1 MSHSYSPLHPPSTA
15 QAKALQCWQGLSDS
29 AVALCLARSLQAQ
42 PRPALIITADVHS
55 AQRLQEAVQF
65 FLANDPQLAIERLAD
80 WETLPYDVF
89 SPHESIVSQRLRCL
103 SQLRHFVAGALIVPV
118 STLMQRLCPQD
129 WLLGHCF
136 VLERGQRLEQ
146 ASFRHTLM
154 QAGYRLVQEVIEH
167 GEFAVRGGIW
177 DIFPMGSEL
186 PLRIEWLDDQ
196 LDSLRFFDPQT
207 QRSHASITGQASAQL
222 QRIEL
227 LPAHEFPLNAQ
238 AIEGFKQR
246 YRQHFPGSV
255 RDCVIYREVSEGR
268 APAGIEYYLPLFFE
282 GLETLFDYLPEQTEI
297 IRIGDIHTAAQAF
310 AEEIVRRYEQ
320 RAHDRLRPLLAPE
333 QLYLSP
339 EDLST
344 TLKKHRG
351 LWIEAPSPPGDAKVC
366 TFAHTP
372 SPSLRLDQ
380 RLKNPAQALHEFLAQ
395 QTGRVLFCAAS
406 MGRREQLQML
416 LSGAGI
422 ATHTV
427 ANWPEFLGGAVR
439 YGLTI
444 APLEQALLLVAAS
457 SRGRDVE
464 ATPGRCRH
472 DQDEETLIIITET
485 CLSGERASQQRRRSR
500 HTPDADALI
509 RNLNDLHLQDPVV
522 HEEYGVGRYL
532 GLQTLAIGGQT
543 QEFLALAYAGGDKI
557 YVPVASLHLISR
569 YSGADPAQAPL
580 HKLGTEQW
588 VRAKRKAAEKAYDV
602 AAELLA
608 IHAKRAATPGQPCTL
623 EADAYQRFAAA
634 FPFEE
639 TPDQRQA
646 IEAVIHDLT
655 HKKPMDRVIC
665 GDVGFGKTE
674 VAMRAAFIAV
684 HAGRQ
689 VAVLVPTTLL
699 AEQHHQNFQDRFADW
714 PVRIEALS
722 RFRSPKQQQ
731 SILQAVQEG
740 QVDILIGTHRLL
752 QKDVRF
758 KQLGLVIVDE
768 EQRFGVRDKERLK
781 ALRAEVDML
790 TLTATPIP
798 RTLNMA
804 LAGLR
809 DLSIIAT
816 PPTERLA
823 IKTFISEWNDALI
836 EEAILRELRRGGQVY
851 FLHNSVQTIN
861 TMAERLRQM
870 IPAASIGIA
879 HGQLSERELERV
891 MLDFHHRRYNLLVCT
906 TIIESGIDI
915 PTANTIIIHRADKLG
930 LAQLHQLR
938 GRVGRSHHRAYAYLL
953 TPAPKAMT
961 PDAVKRLEALAAL
974 EDLGIGFTLA
984 SHDLEIRGAGELL
997 GDEQS
1002 GQMHEIGFSLYHELL
1017 ERAVRT
1023 LKAGGELDTMLDAP
1037 TQQATEVDLGIPAL
1051 LPDTYVADVHTRLIL
1066 YKRLASC
1073 ADEAA
1078 LREMQ
1083 VEMIDRFGLLPEPA
1097 KHLIEVTRIKLL
1109 AKTLGIRKLETGPHS
1124 GRLVFIPK
1132 PPVDPLKIIQLV
1144 QKNPSQYRL
1153 DGQDTLRFTRPMP
1166 EAHNR
1171 IQTVITLLSELVNQ

>member
-1 MSHSYSPLHPPSTA
+1 MSHTYSPFHPPSTA
-15 QAKALQCWQGLSDS
+15 QAKALQCWQGLSDT
-29 AVALCLARSLQAQ
+29 ALALSLARSLQLA
-42 PRPALIITADVHS
+42 PRPMLIITADVQR
-55 AQRLQEAVQF
+55 AQSLQEAMQF
-65 FLANDPQLAIERLAD
+65 FLADDESLPIERLAD

-89 SPHESIVSQRLRCL
+89 SPHENIVSQRLQCL

-129 WLLGHCF
+129 WLLGQCFALHC
-136 VLERGQRLEQ
+136 GQRLDQ
-146 ASFRHTLM
+146 GRFRHTLT

-177 DIFPMGSEL
+177 DIFPMGSEQ

-196 LDSLRFFDPQT
+196 IDSMRFFDPQT
-207 QRSHASITGQASAQL
+207 QRSQAQTAGAGSATIDSIQ
-222 QRIEL
+222 L
-227 LPAHEFPLNAQ
+227 LPAHEFPLNKD

-246 YRQHFPGSV
+246 YRQQFPGTV

-282 GLETLFDYLPEQTEI
+282 GLETLFDYLSAQTEM
-297 IRIGDIHTAAQAF
+297 IRIGDIPTAAQAF
-310 AEEIVRRYEQ
+310 ADEIVRRYEQ

-339 EDLST
+339 EELSKALHT
-344 TLKKHRG
+344 QRG
-351 LWIEAPSPPGDAKVC
+351 IWIEAPSPPGDAKVC
-366 TFAHTP
+366 TFTR
-372 SPSLRLDQ
+372 SPAPAVRLDQ

-395 QTGRVLFCAAS
+395 TPGRVLFCAAS
-406 MGRREQLQML
+406 MGRREQLHML
-416 LSGAGI
+416 LSGTGI
-422 ATHTV
+422 ATQTV
-427 ANWPEFLGGAVR
+427 ANWPEFLRGSVR

-444 APLEQALLLVAAS
+444 APLEQALSVAAS
-457 SRGRDVE
+457 CRGRDVE
-464 ATPGRCRH
+464 ATPERCRH
-472 DQDEETLIIITET
+472 DADEETLTIITET
-485 CLSGERASQQRRRSR
+485 CLSGERVSQQRRRSR

-543 QEFLALAYAGGDKI
+543 QEFLTLAYAGGDKI

-608 IHAKRAATPGQPCTL
+608 IHAKRAATPGQACVL
-623 EADAYQRFAAA
+623 DADAYQRFAAA

-639 TPDQRQA
+639 TADQQQA
-646 IEAVIHDLT
+646 IEAVMADLT
-655 HKKPMDRVIC
+655 AKQPMDRVIC

-699 AEQHHQNFQDRFADW
+699 AEQHQQNFQDRFADW

-1124 GRLVFIPK
+1124 GRLVFIPQ

-1144 QKNPSQYRL
+1144 QKDPSRYRL

-1171 IQTVITLLSELVNQ
+1171 IQTVITLLSELTNH